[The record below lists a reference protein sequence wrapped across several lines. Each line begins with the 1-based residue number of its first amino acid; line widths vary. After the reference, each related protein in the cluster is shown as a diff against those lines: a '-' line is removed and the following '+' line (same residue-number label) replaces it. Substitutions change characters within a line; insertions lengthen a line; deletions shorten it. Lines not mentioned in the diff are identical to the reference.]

1 MKVLRST
8 DEQNE
13 QCERERVAAVR
24 QGIARS
30 CRFAC
35 ARAHAGTALRPSGNR
50 RGGACA
56 QCTALQPEAA
66 VKLAMAGAGTEV
78 RAGAMAGAGTKAAG
92 RLAARVAAARVM
104 AVRAA
109 AGAARARAKR
119 AYIFCKKD
127 HASFRIAATG
137 PRDDLRQQK
146 GE

>member
-1 MKVLRST
+1 MLRST

-13 QCERERVAAVR
+13 DKVNERGLLRCGKASRAA
-24 QGIARS
+24 AAS
-30 CRFAC
+30 H

-92 RLAARVAAARVM
+92 RLAARVAAARVV
-104 AVRAA
+104 AARAA
-109 AGAARARAKR
+109 AGAAAQR
-119 AYIFCKKD
+119 AYIFCK
-127 HASFRIAATG
+127 
-137 PRDDLRQQK
+137 
-146 GE
+146 